1 MSLSVEFSQSLSD
14 MPARRAAASARSLTD
29 GSMPSTLHDTREFM
43 TLSGSDFNAPPG
55 ASSLPS
61 RAGCKDNRIWR
72 GSSASKTDF
81 FLLR

>member
-1 MSLSVEFSQSLSD
+1 M
-14 MPARRAAASARSLTD
+14 
-29 GSMPSTLHDTREFM
+29 
-43 TLSGSDFNAPPG
+43 SGSDSGVPPD

-61 RAGCKDNRIWR
+61 RAGCEDNRIWR